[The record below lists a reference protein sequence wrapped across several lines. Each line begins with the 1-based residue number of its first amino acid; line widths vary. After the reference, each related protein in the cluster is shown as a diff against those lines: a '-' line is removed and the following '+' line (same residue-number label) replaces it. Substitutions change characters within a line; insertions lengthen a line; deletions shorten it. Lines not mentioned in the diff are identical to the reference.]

1 MTIKMTP
8 IGSCRIVDPLRRAR
22 DTFGFK
28 MNRGRSMGFTHS
40 SPEAVQQ
47 LKFML
52 GEVDIPEAL
61 WPCVSN
67 TDREE
72 VIAQEHDASDIYLVE
87 LSSEKILSHGDTYL
101 QLNYLRT
108 HFGAF
113 FKDNTRK
120 NAYWKAIEKQT
131 PEEVAA
137 FLDEVWSETPEQQK
151 EAAFLRE
158 VRLRRA
164 DEAQTR
170 RDIRYLRDTLPNV
183 LFITHVNA
191 LEDTGTTIKTR
202 DRFVQMVKQI
212 AEEEG
217 CAIYDPTELVMSVGQ
232 TVALEDDLNH
242 YNEPFKDRVA
252 QDWFDKHL
260 TQKMQDIQAE
270 KDKVTEVA
278 AG

>member
-1 MTIKMTP
+1 MTIKISP

-22 DTFGFK
+22 DNFEFK

-47 LKFML
+47 LKFMR
-52 GEVDIPEAL
+52 GEVEIPEAL

-67 TDREE
+67 ADREE
-72 VIAQEHDASDIYLVE
+72 VLGQNHDASDIYLVE

-108 HFGAF
+108 HFEAF

-120 NAYWKAIEKQT
+120 NAYWRAIEKQT
-131 PEEVAA
+131 PQEVAA
-137 FLDEVWSETPEQQK
+137 FLDEVWSDTPEHK
-151 EAAFLRE
+151 AEAVFLRE

-164 DEAQTR
+164 DAEQTR
-170 RDIRYLRDTLPNV
+170 RDMRYLRDTLPNV

-191 LEDTGTTIKTR
+191 LEDGGDTIKTR

-217 CAIYDPTELVMSVGQ
+217 CTLYDPTDLVMQVGQ
-232 TVALEDDLNH
+232 KEALEDDLNH
-242 YNEPFKDRVA
+242 YHEPFKDRVA

-260 TQKMQDIQAE
+260 SQKMQEIRDQR
-270 KDKVTEVA
+270 A
-278 AG
+278 AA